1 LKKELLFTAKSQR
14 AQRKPFLFTPVRGGI
29 EQTSP
34 GLRPNNYPEGSE
46 GLVFAGLS
54 PANTNYLLC
63 ALSVSAVKTIFQKAK
78 LIQIFHPV

>member
-1 LKKELLFTAKSQR
+1 
-14 AQRKPFLFTPVRGGI
+14 LFTPVRGGI

-54 PANTNYLLC
+54 PRPPNGGLGIGVAEPPVANTNYLLC